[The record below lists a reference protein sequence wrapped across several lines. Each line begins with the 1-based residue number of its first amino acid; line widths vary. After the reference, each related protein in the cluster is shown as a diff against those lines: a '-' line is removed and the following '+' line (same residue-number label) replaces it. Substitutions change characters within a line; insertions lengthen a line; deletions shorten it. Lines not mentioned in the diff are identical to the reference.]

1 MTGKLLKNIRSR
13 NGRLGAAF
21 TAILTLLLLL
31 ILHDRKVTKEHTAQE
46 WKAGCCIHCHLNS
59 VTVTDT
65 S

>member
-21 TAILTLLLLL
+21 TVILTLLL
-31 ILHDRKVTKEHTAQE
+31 ILHDRKVTREHTVQE
-46 WKAGCCIHCHLNS
+46 WKAGCCFHCHLNS